1 MGETTYGEKSV
12 VSGRLICDSY
22 LAAKVRILT
31 IVFGP
36 INGKF
41 NHQDL
46 IKAKSYSLSQLS
58 DQLLSVNRVE
68 VDFEKIPQF
77 YDRFDDLIWLCQ
89 HNENDAYLSMR
100 LVFQLMVLPLSKQ
113 LTNLAGNLWSR
124 TLTGGRAERNEYL
137 LLHEFCKQGYIVPDK
152 SFGFDVNGGDKATST
167 ADNNA
172 KSKKGK
178 KDKKPTAN
186 VENLPVNINPEDEEE
201 HEDAAEIAPVKKAG
215 RRKPAYAGGLVLE
228 PKKGLYDKYVLM
240 LDFNSLYPS
249 IIQEYNIC
257 FTTVERHLVIFNF
270 S

>member
-1 MGETTYGEKSV
+1 MGETTFGEKSV

-22 LAAKVRILT
+22 LAAK
-31 IVFGP
+31 
-36 INGKF
+36 
-41 NHQDL
+41 DL

-58 DQLLSVNRVE
+58 DQVLSVKRVE

-77 YDRFDDLIWLCQ
+77 YDRFEDLIWLCQ
-89 HNENDAYLSMR
+89 HNENDAFLSMR
-100 LVFQLMVLPLSKQ
+100 LILQLMVLPLTKQ

-137 LLHEFCKQGYIVPDK
+137 LLHEFFKQGYILPDK
-152 SFGFDVNGGDKATST
+152 SFGSDSSGSDKLTGSA
-167 ADNNA
+167 ANNA
-172 KSKKGK
+172 KGK
-178 KDKKPTAN
+178 KASAAKKKAATN
-186 VENLPVNINPEDEEE
+186 IENLPVNISPEADDDNEEVE
-201 HEDAAEIAPVKKAG
+201 MVAKKGG

-257 FTTVERHLVIFNF
+257 FTTVERHLVISISVRHLCNNIRI
-270 S
+270 